1 MADSR
6 TRAAPGREPR
16 VLFLTTHAG
25 FFASHW
31 IGLARVLRTQGFEV
45 VVGAARDAS
54 VTSIEQEGF
63 LFRNVAFERF
73 GMNPVRELATIAE
86 LVRLYADVR
95 PSLAHHFGHKPVV
108 YGAIAARITGVAA
121 VGTVPGL
128 GYAYVTSGAKA
139 RTAKAAL
146 RVLYRLFRVVNPT
159 PLIFENCADRQLF
172 LERGLVRG
180 AETALV
186 PGAGV
191 DCQKFKPQP
200 ECEGDPVVVLAARMV
215 RDKGVVEFVDAARR
229 LAQRGIRARFVLA
242 GAAGDGQRAGIS
254 EADLRA
260 WSEEGIVT
268 WIGQSADVPGLLAR
282 AHIVCLPSYV
292 EGLPLSLAEAAAAG
306 KPIVASDIPGCRAV
320 VRDRVN
326 GFLVPVKDSAALSD
340 RIAELLADRELRQR
354 MGALGRDF
362 AVRELSI
369 ERCVERTFALY
380 RKVGLGVQ
388 TSGPAV
394 ELTH

>member
-1 MADSR
+1 M
-6 TRAAPGREPR
+6 
-16 VLFLTTHAG
+16 
-25 FFASHW
+25 
-31 IGLARVLRTQGFEV
+31 
-45 VVGAARDAS
+45 
-54 VTSIEQEGF
+54 
-63 LFRNVAFERF
+63 
-73 GMNPVRELATIAE
+73 
-86 LVRLYADVR
+86 
-95 PSLAHHFGHKPVV
+95 
-108 YGAIAARITGVAA
+108 
-121 VGTVPGL
+121 
-128 GYAYVTSGAKA
+128 
-139 RTAKAAL
+139 
-146 RVLYRLFRVVNPT
+146 
-159 PLIFENCADRQLF
+159 
-172 LERGLVRG
+172 
-180 AETALV
+180 
-186 PGAGV
+186 
-191 DCQKFKPQP
+191 
-200 ECEGDPVVVLAARMV
+200 VLAARML
-215 RDKGVVEFVDAARR
+215 RYKGVVEFVDAARC

-254 EADLRA
+254 QAALRA

-268 WIGQSADVPGLLAR
+268 WIGHSADVPGLLAR

-326 GFLVPVKDSAALSD
+326 GFLVPVKDSVALAD

-380 RKVGLGVQ
+380 RKAGLGVQ